1 MKIDIA
7 INIENATPNEI
18 SIYNL
23 IFFSCIVLGQVPQ
36 NILLLKLRYESIC
49 QQEKFLYNIWY
60 AGYDFMESQIDV
72 GGSSLVS
79 VHW

>member
-1 MKIDIA
+1 M
-7 INIENATPNEI
+7 
-18 SIYNL
+18 
-23 IFFSCIVLGQVPQ
+23 LGQVPQ